1 MKLMFLL
8 SVNKV
13 IVYVSLWSYSSSLYL
28 RLPGDNL
35 IRSTIGYLL
44 CIINKNKII
53 LVSVTNLF
61 ENLFRLFEAFYDSLK
76 PSHARASNSHFRLQI
91 AKVGSQTSDNA
102 LQNHF
107 NVIIRLVIYQSGY
120 CRLDIDRDIIKQA
133 HLHGLC

>member
-13 IVYVSLWSYSSSLYL
+13 IVYVTLWNFSSSLYL
-28 RLPGDNL
+28 RLPGENL

-44 CIINKNKII
+44 CIINNNKII
-53 LVSVTNLF
+53 LVSITNLF
-61 ENLFRLFEAFYDSLK
+61 ENLLRLFEAFYGSLK
-76 PSHARASNSHFRLQI
+76 PLRARASNSHFRLQT

-107 NVIIRLVIYQSGY
+107 NVIL
-120 CRLDIDRDIIKQA
+120 IINRRA
-133 HLHGLC
+133 LSSPIMSF